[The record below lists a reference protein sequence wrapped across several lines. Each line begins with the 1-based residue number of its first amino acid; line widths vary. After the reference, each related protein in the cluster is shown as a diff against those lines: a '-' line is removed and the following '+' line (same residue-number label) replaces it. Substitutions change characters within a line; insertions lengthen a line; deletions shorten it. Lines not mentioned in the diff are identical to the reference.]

1 MVTGGNNMILAI
13 AKNEEWV
20 HGFFGSCDTYELIT
34 LENKN
39 VIKRETVFNDTET
52 HKLRPAFLKS
62 LGVDA
67 VMIKGLGLTAY
78 DLLKANGIEVY
89 TSDLIPIESALQ
101 NFLDG
106 KAELMVIPGGTH
118 C

>member
-1 MVTGGNNMILAI
+1 MILAI
-13 AKNEEWV
+13 AKNGDLV

-34 LENKN
+34 LENN
-39 VIKRETVFNDTET
+39 EVVKREVIFNDTDT

-62 LGVDA
+62 LGVNA
-67 VMIKGLGLTAY
+67 VMIKGLGFTAY

-89 TSDLIPIESALQ
+89 TSELIPIEVAVQ
-101 NFLDG
+101 NFIDG
-106 KAELMVIPGGTH
+106 KVELMAVPGGAH

>member
-1 MVTGGNNMILAI
+1 MILAI
-13 AKNEEWV
+13 AKNDDLV

-34 LENKN
+34 LENN
-39 VIKRETVFNDTET
+39 EVVKREVIFNDTDT

-62 LGVDA
+62 LGVNA

-89 TSDLIPIESALQ
+89 TSELIPIEVAVQ
-101 NFLDG
+101 NFFDC
-106 KAELMVIPGGTH
+106 KAELMAVPGGAH

>member
-1 MVTGGNNMILAI
+1 MILAI
-13 AKNEEWV
+13 AKNDDLV
-20 HGFFGSCDTYELIT
+20 DGFFGSCDTYELIT
-34 LENKN
+34 LENN
-39 VIKRETVFNDTET
+39 EVVKRETIFNDTDT

-62 LGVDA
+62 LGVNA

-89 TSDLIPIESALQ
+89 TSELIPIEVAIQ
-101 NFLDG
+101 NFIDG
-106 KAELMVIPGGTH
+106 KAELMAVPGGAH